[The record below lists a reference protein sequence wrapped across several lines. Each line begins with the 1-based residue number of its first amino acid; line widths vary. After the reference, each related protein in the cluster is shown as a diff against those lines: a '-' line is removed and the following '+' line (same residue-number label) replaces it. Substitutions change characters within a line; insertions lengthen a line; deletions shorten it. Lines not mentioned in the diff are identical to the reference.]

1 MDFLVA
7 FKRFMIINRDS
18 AIARDPYK
26 KCTYFMGCI
35 RAQKTRGWVQ
45 RNYDWLDRVED
56 NPEQL
61 YGRSPWVILEED
73 FK

>member
-7 FKRFMIINRDS
+7 FKRFMIMNQDS

-35 RAQKTRGWVQ
+35 RGMKT
-45 RNYDWLDRVED
+45 
-56 NPEQL
+56 
-61 YGRSPWVILEED
+61 
-73 FK
+73 